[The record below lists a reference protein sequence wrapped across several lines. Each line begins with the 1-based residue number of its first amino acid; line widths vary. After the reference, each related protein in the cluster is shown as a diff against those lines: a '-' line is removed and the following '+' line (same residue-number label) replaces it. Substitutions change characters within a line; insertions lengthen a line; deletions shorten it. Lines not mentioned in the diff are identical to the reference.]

1 MSNHQQYPNHPPFEG
16 GPQFQQAPAKKK
28 HPVRTAILATVG
40 GMVALVVTVAA
51 FGPSESQA
59 PASNPL
65 PNVVS
70 TTADTG
76 PSPDPVVTPTNKPSP
91 KPTVAPKTT
100 QPKPTKTAPKLSVGQ
115 EQAIESA
122 ESYIDSG
129 DFSRKG
135 LIEQLKF
142 EGFTTKEATYAV
154 DHITVNWTAEADDSA
169 ASYLESGS
177 FSRKSLMDQ
186 LLYEGFTKA
195 QAAHGVKSVGL

>member
-1 MSNHQQYPNHPPFEG
+1 MSNFQHQLAPP
-16 GPQFQQAPAKKK
+16 KKK
-28 HPVRTAILATVG
+28 RTGRTVAIVG
-40 GMVALVVTVAA
+40 GSIFGGLVVLGVIGSFLPDNTVKTADSA
-51 FGPSESQA
+51 
-59 PASNPL
+59 PL
-65 PNVVS
+65 PNVVTT
-70 TTADTG
+70 TTAA
-76 PSPDPVVTPTNKPSP
+76 PEPVVTPTNKPAPVKTTAP
-91 KPTVAPKTT
+91 KPV
-100 QPKPTKTAPKLSVGQ
+100 PTKTTAAPKPLSVSQ

-122 ESYIDSG
+122 EDYIDSG
-129 DFSRKG
+129 DFSRKS

-142 EGFTTKEATYAV
+142 EGFTTKEAAYAV